1 MNREIKF
8 RAWDEKYNCWD
19 KGGFYFYV
27 NDPFQKQGFVIQ
39 QYTGLKDKNGKEI
52 YEGDIL
58 QYNQNSSYDNM
69 NFIVKWSN
77 ESLGW
82 VFQSGSGEVL
92 CNNNTPNGKRFNL
105 IEVKGNIFETCPY
118 CLGEGFVDSGG
129 FTPWGDGIN
138 VPCSCIKD
146 KKDLLK

>member
-8 RAWDEKYNCWD
+8 RVWKNNTMLQVGDGVLKEIYFDENNWNED
-19 KGGFYFYV
+19 KDGV
-27 NDPFQKQGFVIQ
+27 LM
-39 QYTGLKDKNGKEI
+39 QYIGLKDKNGKEI

-92 CNNNTPNGKRFNL
+92 LNNNTPNGKRFNL
-105 IEVKGNIFETCPY
+105 IEVKGNIFENPNLLDNTRK
-118 CLGEGFVDSGG
+118 
-129 FTPWGDGIN
+129 
-138 VPCSCIKD
+138 IKNRIKL
-146 KKDLLK
+146 KKFS